1 MFAGGDSGMI
11 VIKEKCAEFHLS
23 DSKVLRRVFLPLFL
37 AGAIPSVCIA
47 EPDLL
52 TEDGY
57 LGELPVVLS
66 VTRLAQSLADTPGA
80 VTIIDRDIIRRSSA
94 RRVSELLRLVPGF
107 LVSGWNGGN
116 DIVQYHAK
124 LDETGSRLQV
134 FVDGR
139 SVYSSLNSG
148 GSSRSLSALVVEDI
162 ERIEVLRGSNSAAHG
177 ANAFLGVI
185 NIVTRNSADT
195 HGTMLSV
202 TRGDYGI
209 SDQVIRHGW
218 GSAEA
223 SYRITASRRSDDG
236 YDMVK
241 AFPTARPLPSDNN
254 GLNQIHFRGDL
265 RPSNADEV
273 QFMVGG
279 SRHST
284 DEGDGS
290 DGNRPRT
297 TYNNAAYAQLRLNR
311 QLSDVE
317 SVSLS
322 GSFDEEEYKDA
333 FLYGNPALPAIVDT
347 GGKGRRYQVELS
359 KTNQLNN
366 EVRSVWGVS
375 WREDSAQSKPL
386 FNREDWLTTR
396 MARLF
401 GNVEWRFSPQWLLNV
416 GGMFENH
423 SHIGSNVAPRLM
435 LNFQPY
441 PEHTIRVGATRA
453 TRAPT
458 LFESFGD
465 TRFFNVNTGALLAQ
479 TTKAS
484 GKAEAETVTSV
495 ELGYLGEFKPLGLT
509 ADVRAFEEK
518 LEGLLTRRA
527 TGTGLFP
534 RNDYVNAIDS
544 QIHGI
549 EYQLNWRPNRD
560 TRILFSQ
567 ARTRIKSDDQQD
579 LNYRAPK
586 NSYSIAWFQTLPW
599 ELDFSLIHTY
609 ASSTSFRGR
618 SEMLPALS
626 TTDVRLARAFKIG
639 ATRAEFS
646 VTTQNLSGSYY
657 GFITPTSSLPI
668 VPLVPRR
675 TFATLRLEF

>member
-1 MFAGGDSGMI
+1 MI
-11 VIKEKCAEFHLS
+11 IVKDKIPGFHLS
-23 DSKVLRRVFLPLFL
+23 VFGIFRCVILPTFL
-37 AGAIPSVCIA
+37 SGVTSVNCA
-47 EPDLL
+47 AAPDLL
-52 TEDGY
+52 TEEGY

-66 VTRLAQSLADTPGA
+66 VTRLAQSLADTPAA
-80 VTIIDRDIIRRSSA
+80 VTIIDRDIIRRSGA

-134 FVDGR
+134 FIDGR

-148 GSSRSLSALVVEDI
+148 GSSRSLSALVMEDI

-202 TRGDYGI
+202 TRGDHGI

-223 SYRITASRRSDDG
+223 SYRITASRRADNG
-236 YDMVK
+236 YEMVK
-241 AFPTARPLPSDNN
+241 AFPTTNPLPSDNN
-254 GLNQIHFRGDL
+254 ALNQMNFRGDL
-265 RPSNADEV
+265 RPSNTDEV

-279 SRHST
+279 SKHST
-284 DEGDGS
+284 DEGDGTV
-290 DGNRPRT
+290 GNRPRT
-297 TYNNAAYAQLRLNR
+297 AYNNSAYAQVRFNR

-317 SVSLS
+317 SVSMS
-322 GSFDEEEYKDA
+322 GSFDEEEYKDT
-333 FLYGNPALPAIVDT
+333 FLYGNPALPAMVDT
-347 GGKGRRYQVELS
+347 GGKGRRYQFELS
-359 KTNQLNN
+359 KTRQHDSTL
-366 EVRSVWGVS
+366 RSVWGVS

-386 FNREDWLTTR
+386 FNRSDWLTTR

-423 SHIGSNVAPRLM
+423 SHIGSNLAPRVM
-435 LNFQPY
+435 LNFQPH
-441 PEHTIRVGATRA
+441 PEHTLRVGTTRA
-453 TRAPT
+453 TRAPS

-465 TRFFNVNTGALLAQ
+465 TRFFNINTGALLAN

-484 GKAEAETVTSV
+484 GNADAETITSF
-495 ELGYLGEFKPLGLT
+495 ELGYLGEFRSLGLT
-509 ADVRAFEEK
+509 ADVRAFDEK
-518 LEGLLTRRA
+518 LEGLLSRRQ
-527 TGTGLFP
+527 TGPSALFA
-534 RNDYVNAIDS
+534 RNDYFNVIDYK
-544 QIHGI
+544 IHGV
-549 EYQLNWRPNRD
+549 EYQLNWRPNTG

-567 ARTRIKSDDQQD
+567 ARTHIKSDDQQD
-579 LNYRAPK
+579 FNFRAPR
-586 NSYSIAWFQTLPW
+586 NSYSVAWFQALPGQF
-599 ELDFSLIHTY
+599 DFGLIHTY
-609 ASSTSFRGR
+609 LSSTSFRGI
-618 SEMLPALS
+618 SEMLPS
-626 TTDVRLARAFKIG
+626 QGTTDIRLARAFRIG

-646 VTTQNLSGSYY
+646 VTTQSVSGSYY

-668 VPLVPRR
+668 VPLIPRR

>member
-1 MFAGGDSGMI
+1 MI
-11 VIKEKCAEFHLS
+11 VVKEKCAEFHLS
-23 DSKVLRRVFLPLFL
+23 DSKVLRCVFLPLLL
-37 AGAIPSVCIA
+37 AGAASATSAA

-66 VTRLAQSLADTPGA
+66 VTRLAQSLADTPAA
-80 VTIIDRDIIRRSSA
+80 VTIIDRDIIRRSGA

-116 DIVQYHAK
+116 EIVQYHAK

-148 GSSRSLSALVVEDI
+148 GSSRSLSELVIEDI

-202 TRGDYGI
+202 TRGDHGI
-209 SDQVIRHGW
+209 SDQVMRYGW

-223 SYRITASRRSDDG
+223 SYRITASRRADDG

-241 AFPTARPLPSDNN
+241 AFPTSRPLPSDNN
-254 GLNQIHFRGDL
+254 ALNQMHFRGDL
-265 RPSNADEV
+265 RPTNTDEV

-297 TYNNAAYAQLRLNR
+297 TYNNSVYAQARLSR

-317 SVSLS
+317 SVSMS

-333 FLYGNPALPAIVDT
+333 FLYGNPGLPAIVDT
-347 GGKGRRYQVELS
+347 GGKGRRYQFELS
-359 KTNQLNN
+359 KTRQHDNTL
-366 EVRSVWGVS
+366 RSVWGMS

-386 FNREDWLTTR
+386 FNRSDWLTTR

-401 GNVEWRFSPQWLLNV
+401 GNVEWRFSPQWLLNI

-423 SHIGSNVAPRLM
+423 SHIGSNLAPRLM
-435 LNFQPY
+435 LNFQPH
-441 PEHTIRVGATRA
+441 PEHTLRVGATRA

-465 TRFFNVNTGALLAQ
+465 TRFFNINTGALLAN
-479 TTKAS
+479 TTKAR
-484 GKAEAETVTSV
+484 GNADAETVTSV
-495 ELGYLGEFKPLGLT
+495 ELGYLGEFRPLGLT
-509 ADVRAFEEK
+509 ADVRVFDEK

-527 TGTGLFP
+527 TGTGLFAQ
-534 RNDYVNAIDS
+534 NDYINAIDS

-560 TRILFSQ
+560 SRILFSQ

-586 NSYSIAWFQTLPW
+586 NSYSIAWFQALPW
-599 ELDFSLIHTY
+599 QLDFGVIHTY
-609 ASSTSFRGR
+609 VSSTSFRGK
-618 SEMLPALS
+618 SEMLPS
-626 TTDVRLARAFKIG
+626 QGTTDIRLARAFRIG

-646 VTTQNLSGSYY
+646 VTSQSVSGSYY
-657 GFITPTSSLPI
+657 GFITPTASLPI
-668 VPLVPRR
+668 VPVVPRR